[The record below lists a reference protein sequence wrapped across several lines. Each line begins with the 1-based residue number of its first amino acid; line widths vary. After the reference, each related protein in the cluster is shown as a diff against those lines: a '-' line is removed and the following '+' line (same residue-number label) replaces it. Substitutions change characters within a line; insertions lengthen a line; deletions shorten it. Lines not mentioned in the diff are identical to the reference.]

1 MKKQYQKPVFAVEE
15 FALTQQISACAYL
28 KIGFNTS
35 ACVTDNKDQSDKLVP
50 GYGELYGLAKIG
62 YFWAPAPNG
71 CEINGS
77 FATESD
83 LLCYHT
89 LANMAFTS

>member
-28 KIGFNTS
+28 KIGFNS
-35 ACVTDNKDQSDKLVP
+35 SECVLNNMDHADKLIP
-50 GYGELYGLAKIG
+50 GYGELYGLARVG
-62 YFWAPAPNG
+62 YFWDPKG
-71 CEINGS
+71 CNINGS
-77 FATESD
+77 FAQETD